1 MRIFVVT
8 LGLALSAHGAQAQSA
23 QPDCA
28 NAQDQ
33 ATMSACAAADYK
45 QADAVLNATYKQ
57 AAARLK
63 DDTDQHQR
71 LVAAQRAWI
80 AFRDAECAFAAGS
93 SEGGSAYPM
102 LLAQCRATLTTQRT
116 AGLQAHM
123 KCEEGSLD
131 CPIPAD

>member
-1 MRIFVVT
+1 MRTFIAT
-8 LGLALSAHGAQAQSA
+8 LGLALLAHGAQAQAA

-33 ATMSACAAADYK
+33 ASMSACAAADYK
-45 QADAVLNATYKQ
+45 KADAALNAAYKQ

-63 DDTDQHQR
+63 DDKDQHQR

-80 AFRDAECAFAAGS
+80 AFRDAECAFATGL

-102 LLAQCRATLTTQRT
+102 LLAQCQATLTTQRT
-116 AGLQAHM
+116 AELQAHM

-131 CPIPAD
+131 CAIPAN